1 MRCVEISVQ
10 TDSEAA
16 EAVSALFNEYSQSGA
31 VVEELW
37 GDTPE
42 SITMRV
48 KTFLPSQHVATLQR
62 IEKALWHL
70 GQIYPIPAPSIR
82 WLSEADWLEKWKSG
96 YGIQHFGRHIV
107 IKPSWQAYAAAPEE
121 VVIELDPGLA
131 FGTGLHPSTRLCVE
145 ALEDWMRPGHQVL
158 DVGTGSG
165 ILAIAAA
172 KLGAA
177 SVIALDIDPLAIQ
190 VAEENA
196 TRNCVQETI
205 TLVQASLQPK
215 AHPGSAAGQAF
226 PATANT
232 PQAFHACGSWDGKFD
247 LLMMNILAKVIAQSA
262 GAIANCLAT
271 NGTYIVSGIIQSHE
285 DAVLQAF
292 GSAGL
297 YVAERRA
304 QKDWVALI
312 GGKENGQSKDD

>member
-31 VVEELW
+31 VVEQLW

-48 KTFLPSQHVATLQR
+48 KTFLPSQDVAKLQR
-62 IEKALWHL
+62 IEEALWHL
-70 GQIYPIPAPSIR
+70 GQVYPIPAPSIR

-96 YGIQHFGRHIV
+96 YSLQRFGRHIV
-107 IKPSWQAYAAAPEE
+107 IKPSWQAYAAVPDD

-131 FGTGLHPSTRLCVE
+131 FGTGLHPSTRLCLE
-145 ALEDWMRPGHQVL
+145 ALEDLVRPGQQVL

-177 SVIALDIDPLAIQ
+177 SVVALDIDPLAIQ
-190 VAEENA
+190 VAEQNA
-196 TRNCVQETI
+196 NRNGVKETI
-205 TLVQASLQPK
+205 SLVQASFQGQK
-215 AHPGSAAGQAF
+215 ALGSATKTSQALD
-226 PATANT
+226 
-232 PQAFHACGSWDGKFD
+232 ACDNWGGPFD
-247 LLMMNILAKVIAQSA
+247 LLMMNILAQVIAQSA
-262 GAIANCLAT
+262 QAIASCLAT
-271 NGTYIVSGIIQSHE
+271 GGTFVVSGIIESQE
-285 DAVLQAF
+285 GTVRQAF
-292 GSAGL
+292 GQAGL
-297 YVAERRA
+297 CVGERRT
-304 QKDWVALI
+304 QKDWVAWI
-312 GGKENGQSKDD
+312 GGKEGEQSRDD

>member
-1 MRCVEISVQ
+1 MKCVEISVQ
-10 TDSEAA
+10 TDREAA
-16 EAVSALFNEYSQSGA
+16 EAVSALFNEHSQSGA

-48 KTFLPSQHVATLQR
+48 KTFLPSQHTATLQR
-62 IEKALWHL
+62 IEEALWHL

-107 IKPSWQAYAAAPEE
+107 IKPSWQAHAAAPED
-121 VVIELDPGLA
+121 VIIELDPGLA
-131 FGTGLHPSTRLCVE
+131 FGTGLHPSTRLCLE
-145 ALEDWMRPGHQVL
+145 ALEDWMVLGHQVL

-177 SVIALDIDPLAIQ
+177 SVVALDIDPLAIQ

-196 TRNCVQETI
+196 TRNGVRETI
-205 TLVQASLQPK
+205 TLVQDSLLPTE
-215 AHPGSAAGQAF
+215 HLDSADSQAF

-232 PQAFHACGSWDGKFD
+232 TQALHACGGWNSRFD
-247 LLMMNILAKVIAQSA
+247 LLMMNILAKVIAQSSR
-262 GAIANCLAT
+262 AIGDCLAT
-271 NGTYIVSGIIQSHE
+271 NGRFIVSGIIQAQE
-285 DAVLQAF
+285 DMVLQAF
-292 GSAGL
+292 ASAGL
-297 YVAERRA
+297 YVAERRT

-312 GGKENGQSKDD
+312 GGKENEQSKDD

>member
-1 MRCVEISVQ
+1 MRCIEISVQ
-10 TDSEAA
+10 IDSEAA

-48 KTFLPSQHVATLQR
+48 KTFLPPENTSTLQH

-96 YGIQHFGRHIV
+96 YSLQRFGRHII
-107 IKPSWQAYAAAPEE
+107 IKPSWQAYAAAPDD

-131 FGTGLHPSTRLCVE
+131 FGTGLHPSTRLCLE
-145 ALEDWMRPGHQVL
+145 ALEELVRPGHQVL

-177 SVIALDIDPLAIQ
+177 SVVALDIDPMAIQ

-196 TRNCVQETI
+196 SRNGVQEMI
-205 TLVQASLQPK
+205 SLVHASLQGQAASGTP
-215 AHPGSAAGQAF
+215 AQASQAAG
-226 PATANT
+226 
-232 PQAFHACGSWDGKFD
+232 ACAGWNGKFD
-247 LLMMNILAKVIAQSA
+247 LVIMNILAQVIAQSA
-262 GAIANCLAT
+262 PAIATCLAAD
-271 NGTYIVSGIIQSHE
+271 GMFIVSGIIQPHE
-285 DAVLQAF
+285 DSVLRALGQ
-292 GSAGL
+292 AGL
-297 YVAERRA
+297 YVAERRV

-312 GGKENGQSKDD
+312 GGKESKQSKDD